1 MSSVIVEKPA
11 LNENNGVSRIPPPT
25 DGSLAVT
32 GFGLSTCLGVGA
44 AENWKC
50 IRRGASGLRPITRFE
65 LGHYPVRLGGEVP
78 DGPVERDEGVGTA
91 LNLLA
96 GACHEACV
104 RAGLE
109 DGRFPEPDRVAL
121 VVGSS
126 LAGSSTGERFF
137 THYLERGPEG
147 ADFGLLEGY
156 YIESHLGELCRRFNI
171 CGPSVLV
178 SNACAAGGSSIARG
192 AALLRAGRADRV
204 LCAGYDPLSI
214 FTFAGFGSLL
224 ALTQTVVKPFDRN
237 RDGMLLGDGYAAVV
251 LERLQADNAAGRAV
265 AVLAGCGES
274 TDSHHLTHP
283 HPEGSGAA
291 LAMRRALGTAGL
303 SSVDIDYINCHG
315 TATRPNDAA
324 ESRAMRSVF
333 GERLSRI
340 PVSSSKPFFGHTL
353 GGAGT
358 VEAVVTLL
366 ALEHQFLP
374 PTLNVE
380 EAESELGPLDLV
392 PRGRPATIR
401 YAMSNSFGFGGSNTS
416 LILAA
421 NFPATKAGAGKFSA
435 RSSSSSGATNFF
447 PPRSAS
453 SGAPLSTGVA
463 TAFAE
468 PHRPL
473 VAVTGLGAV
482 SPLGLGADELW
493 DKLVAGASGL
503 GTSPS
508 SSRGI
513 NVPESAA
520 TVGEVSRRVDDVVS
534 PKFLRRLAN
543 LSRYAVGAASLCF
556 QEPGRDA
563 RWGGAARRD
572 ATAVLLGTCFGCSA
586 YHFEYYEKLF
596 RHGIKDASPLL
607 FSESV
612 MNAASGHIS
621 IHLKLR
627 GASLALVGGEEVGL
641 AAIADAADRIRLGE
655 ATAALAGG
663 AEEYCDFVHAWL
675 ASQGYVT
682 GRAARPYA
690 GDETGGFLGEGATL
704 LLLEDARSVMSTG
717 GRPLAFVAGAA
728 TARAGEG
735 AVAASTVEAVERAI
749 RDALGEAELSPQAVD
764 LVVSSAAG
772 TVFDGYEAKGIARA
786 LDTRSRT
793 GSGRALFVAA
803 PNAVLGEA
811 FACSSATQALVGVK
825 ALAEGVVPPLP
836 DLSRGVDLPAG
847 LKLASEPLRKDLEH
861 ALVVSVSTR
870 GNAVAVLLSRTT

>member
-1 MSSVIVEKPA
+1 M
-11 LNENNGVSRIPPPT
+11 
-25 DGSLAVT
+25 T
-32 GFGLSTCLGVGA
+32 GFGLSTCLGLGV
-44 AENWKC
+44 AENW
-50 IRRGASGLRPITRFE
+50 RRLRSGVSGLRPITRFQ
-65 LGHYPVRLGGEVP
+65 LGDYLVRQGGEVP
-78 DGPVERDEGVGTA
+78 DGSAESDEGVDTA
-91 LNLLA
+91 LSFLA

-109 DGRFPEPDRVAL
+109 EGRFPEPDRVAL

-156 YIESHLGELCRRFNI
+156 YIESHLDELCRRFNI
-171 CGPSVLV
+171 AGPSVLV
-178 SNACAAGGSSIARG
+178 SNACAAGGSTLARG

-214 FTFAGFGSLL
+214 FTFAGFGSLR
-224 ALTQTVVKPFDRN
+224 ALTRAAVRPFAGN

-251 LERLQADNAAGRAV
+251 LERLPAAGVAGRAG

-274 TDSHHLTHP
+274 TDSYHLTHP

-291 LAMRRALGTAGL
+291 LAMRRALETAGL

-333 GERLSRI
+333 GERLSRV

-380 EAESELGPLDLV
+380 EAEADLGPLDLV
-392 PRGRPATIR
+392 PRGREAAIR

-416 LILAA
+416 LI
-421 NFPATKAGAGKFSA
+421 FA
-435 RSSSSSGATNFF
+435 R
-447 PPRSAS
+447 
-453 SGAPLSTGVA
+453 VE
-463 TAFAE
+463 AE
-468 PHRPL
+468 KELRAWAQPCRPL

-493 DKLVAGASGL
+493 DKLVMGAVGAGAS
-503 GTSPS
+503 PAS
-508 SSRGI
+508 SHGI
-513 NVPESAA
+513 SVPQRAA

-556 QEPGRDA
+556 QEPGRDE
-563 RWGGAARRD
+563 RWSSEGAAARRD
-572 ATAVLLGTCFGCSA
+572 ATAVILGTSFGCSA
-586 YHFEYYEKLF
+586 YHFEYYENLF

-612 MNAASGHIS
+612 MNAASGYIS

-641 AAIADAADRIRLGE
+641 GAIVDATDRIRLGE
-655 ATAALAGG
+655 ARAALAGG

-675 ASQGYVT
+675 ASQGYV
-682 GRAARPYA
+682 AEDVSRPYSQ
-690 GDETGGFLGEGATL
+690 DERGGVLGEGATL
-704 LLLEDARSVMSTG
+704 LLLEDASSVASTG
-717 GRPLAFVAGAA
+717 GRPLAFVAGAG
-728 TARAGEG
+728 TCRSGEG
-735 AVAASTVEAVERAI
+735 AVAEGTMEAVERAI
-749 RDALGEAELSPQAVD
+749 RTALLEAEVSPQEVD
-764 LVVSSAAG
+764 LVVTSAGG
-772 TVFDGYEAKGIARA
+772 TVVDGYEAEGIARA
-786 LDTRSRT
+786 LDTRSRA
-793 GSGRALFVAA
+793 GGGRELPLAA
-803 PNAVLGEA
+803 PKAALGEA
-811 FACSSATQALVGVK
+811 FACSSAAQALVGVK
-825 ALAEGVVPPLP
+825 ALVEGVVPPLP
-836 DLSRGVDLPAG
+836 GRSCAIDLPAG
-847 LKLASEPLRKDLEH
+847 LSIAHEPLRKNLEH

-870 GNAVAVLLSRTT
+870 GNAVAVLLSRRLTR